1 MNPQKAILTG
11 KLKVRGNFLL
21 LQKLQS
27 IFWNKSH
34 NLERTH
40 LYLAGNGNTYSIF
53 SQKFIIFS
61 KSVQK
66 VQKNDVN
73 VKIIPGRWEQF
84 FEFVKIFNPICSHAE
99 QREI

>member
-1 MNPQKAILTG
+1 METQNS
-11 KLKVRGNFLL
+11 V
-21 LQKLQS
+21 
-27 IFWNKSH
+27 
-34 NLERTH
+34 
-40 LYLAGNGNTYSIF
+40 F

-73 VKIIPGRWEQF
+73 VKIIPGKWEQF
-84 FEFVKIFNPICSHAE
+84 IEFVKIFNQPCSHAE